1 MHSERSHAKAEVCEA
16 VRKQYDPIRTRHDIA
31 SEHGEVD
38 HKDMTQSQSSTNF
51 PWSDE
56 ELCQKQLEQIED
68 PLLKSKSQ
76 YAHMGTLAKARHEA
90 THRL

>member
-1 MHSERSHAKAEVCEA
+1 
-16 VRKQYDPIRTRHDIA
+16 
-31 SEHGEVD
+31 
-38 HKDMTQSQSSTNF
+38 MTQSQSSTNF